1 MTQETA
7 RKQMILDTP
16 IKKLSLQKMVYE
28 TLRQAILVREI
39 KPGEPINIKKLA
51 EKFSV
56 STMPVRE
63 ALRQLEIEGAV
74 SFNSNKRIMVKQ
86 LYRQELYEIY
96 ELRIPLEIMALSKC
110 FDRCDK
116 PGLRQLDELHR
127 KMTRT
132 GLTGAQ
138 WFDLNRTFHMK
149 IYEMAG
155 SLRLFQILQG
165 LWNSTGPYLH
175 IFSESE
181 KAVAR
186 ANQEH
191 VSMIGALRKGE
202 RAVAKKVLRK
212 HLSNGLRVIEPHL
225 NGNGSD
231 GLRNLPWAQII
242 SLSLE

>member
-1 MTQETA
+1 MTQETD
-7 RKQMILDTP
+7 RKKMILDKP
-16 IKKLSLQKMVYE
+16 IKKQSLQQMVYK

-51 EKFSV
+51 EKLSV

-63 ALRQLEIEGAV
+63 TLRQLEVEGVV
-74 SFNSNKRIMVKQ
+74 SFNSKKRIMVKQ
-86 LYRQELYEIY
+86 LYRQELHEIY

-116 PGLRQLDELHR
+116 PGLKQLDELHR
-127 KMTRT
+127 KMTRA

-138 WFDLNRTFHMK
+138 WFDLNRTFHMQ
-149 IYEMAG
+149 IYEMSG

-181 KAVAR
+181 EAVAR

-191 VSMIGALRKGE
+191 ASMLEALRNGD
-202 RAVAKKVLRK
+202 RAMAKKVLRR
-212 HLSNGLRVIEPHL
+212 HLNNGLRVIEPHL
-225 NGNGSD
+225 NGNG
-231 GLRNLPWAQII
+231 
-242 SLSLE
+242 

>member
-1 MTQETA
+1 MTQETD
-7 RKQMILDTP
+7 RKKMILDKP
-16 IKKLSLQKMVYE
+16 IKKQSLQQMVYK

-51 EKFSV
+51 EKLSV

-63 ALRQLEIEGAV
+63 TLRQLEVEGVV
-74 SFNSNKRIMVKQ
+74 SFNSKKRIMVKQ
-86 LYRQELYEIY
+86 LYRQELHEIY

-116 PGLRQLDELHR
+116 PGLKQLDELHR
-127 KMTRT
+127 KMTRA

-138 WFDLNRTFHMK
+138 WFDLNRTFHMQ
-149 IYEMAG
+149 IYEMSG

-181 KAVAR
+181 EAVAR

-191 VSMIGALRKGE
+191 ASMLEALRNGD
-202 RAVAKKVLRK
+202 RAMAKKVLRQ
-212 HLSNGLRVIEPHL
+212 HLNNGLRVIEPHL
-225 NGNGSD
+225 NGNG
-231 GLRNLPWAQII
+231 
-242 SLSLE
+242 